1 MSKLTFHTDVTSRN
15 PMGNQ
20 RDFSVT
26 GVTVSAKQSYQ
37 QTLQSSPGFIHQLPS
52 APICFEA
59 LSYGNTCHSHGSV
72 LGWLWMGIPTTA
84 TSQGPEWGAGS
95 PMLILAGTI
104 PLPVVLREE
113 RRLIL
118 NLISTHSFHS
128 WLLPCFANAISPVMD
143 TPAQDSAP
151 ESPTWDSLY
160 NRKRCK
166 VVLWL
171 WTPECPTTANP
182 GLTGSV

>member
-1 MSKLTFHTDVTSRN
+1 MSKLTFHTDVPSRN

-84 TSQGPEWGAGS
+84 TSQGPE
-95 PMLILAGTI
+95 
-104 PLPVVLREE
+104 
-113 RRLIL
+113 
-118 NLISTHSFHS
+118 
-128 WLLPCFANAISPVMD
+128 
-143 TPAQDSAP
+143 
-151 ESPTWDSLY
+151 
-160 NRKRCK
+160 
-166 VVLWL
+166 
-171 WTPECPTTANP
+171 
-182 GLTGSV
+182 